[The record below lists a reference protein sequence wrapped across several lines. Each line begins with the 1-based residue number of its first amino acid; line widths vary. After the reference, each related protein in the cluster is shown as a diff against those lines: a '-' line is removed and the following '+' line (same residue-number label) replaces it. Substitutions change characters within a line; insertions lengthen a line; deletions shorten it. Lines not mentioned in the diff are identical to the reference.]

1 MKKNSL
7 FVLILITLITSCSKK
22 STVSTT
28 PSAETALVGTYWKLI
43 EIQGQPV
50 DESKLSKPPFLLLNA
65 DGRLSTS
72 AGCNTMMGG
81 YTLKEPLGI
90 TFSPNMAATMMAC
103 PDMKMEDEFKAILT
117 EVNNYAISGK
127 YLSLSKNKMAPL
139 ARFEKAVQPK

>member
-1 MKKNSL
+1 MKKTSL
-7 FVLILITLITSCSKK
+7 FVLILITLIASCTKK
-22 STVSTT
+22 STVSTI

-103 PDMKMEDEFKAILT
+103 PDMKMEDEFKAILA
-117 EVNNYAISGK
+117 EVNNYAIAGN

>member
-1 MKKNSL
+1 MKKTSL
-7 FVLILITLITSCSKK
+7 FVLILITLIASCTKK

-28 PSAETALVGTYWKLI
+28 SSAETALVGTYWKLI
-43 EIQGQPV
+43 EVQGQPV
-50 DESKLSKPPFLLLNA
+50 DAAKFAKPPFLLLNA
-65 DGRLSTS
+65 DGRVSTS

-103 PDMKMEDEFKAILT
+103 PDMKMEDEFKTILT
-117 EVNNYAISGK
+117 EVNNYAISGN

-139 ARFEKAVQPK
+139 ARFEKSVQPK